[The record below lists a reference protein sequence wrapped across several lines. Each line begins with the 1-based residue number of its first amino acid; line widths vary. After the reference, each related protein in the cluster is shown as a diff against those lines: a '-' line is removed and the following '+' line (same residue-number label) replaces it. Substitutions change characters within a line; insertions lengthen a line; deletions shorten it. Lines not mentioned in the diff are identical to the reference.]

1 MIDPLSALAMVK
13 GGISAGKALSSMSK
27 ELGGFF
33 DSVDSAKKEH
43 EKKKQSLFSS
53 TNEEAMDTFMK
64 RQQAKQAEEELRE
77 FIVNT
82 IGYSAYQE
90 LLKLRREIAQERK
103 EEERQARIDAE
114 RIKENAEMA
123 FITVV
128 IFLLIC
134 GGALGLLVAM
144 GWVDLQW

>member
-13 GGISAGKALSSMSK
+13 GGISAGKSLASMSK
-27 ELGGFF
+27 ELAGFF
-33 DSVDSAKKEH
+33 DSVDSAKKAH
-43 EKKKQSLFSS
+43 EKKKQSPFSS
-53 TNEEAMDTFMK
+53 TNEEALDTFMK

-90 LLKLRREIAQERK
+90 LLKLRKEISEERK
-103 EEERQARIDAE
+103 EEERQARLEAQ
-114 RIKENAEMA
+114 RMKENAEMA
-123 FITVV
+123 FVAVV
-128 IFLLIC
+128 LFLMVC

-144 GWVDLQW
+144 GWVDL

>member
-13 GGISAGKALSSMSK
+13 GGISAGRTIASMSK
-27 ELGGFF
+27 ELAGFF
-33 DSVDSAKKEH
+33 DSVDSAKKDH
-43 EKKKQSLFSS
+43 EKKKQSPFSS
-53 TNEEAMDTFMK
+53 TNEEALDTFMK

-90 LLKLRREIAQERK
+90 LLNLRREIAQERK
-103 EEERQARIDAE
+103 ETERQARVDAE
-114 RIKENAEMA
+114 RMKENAEMA
-123 FITVV
+123 FIAVV

-144 GWVDLQW
+144 GWVDL

>member
-13 GGISAGKALSSMSK
+13 GGISAGRTIASMSK
-27 ELGGFF
+27 ELAGFF
-33 DSVDSAKKEH
+33 DSVDSAKKDH
-43 EKKKQSLFSS
+43 EKKKQSPFSS
-53 TNEEAMDTFMK
+53 TNEEALDTFMK

-103 EEERQARIDAE
+103 EER
-114 RIKENAEMA
+114 
-123 FITVV
+123 
-128 IFLLIC
+128 
-134 GGALGLLVAM
+134 
-144 GWVDLQW
+144 

>member
-13 GGISAGKALSSMSK
+13 GGISAGRTIASMSK
-27 ELGGFF
+27 ELAGFF

-43 EKKKQSLFSS
+43 EKKKQSPFSS
-53 TNEEAMDTFMK
+53 TNEEALDTFMK

-90 LLKLRREIAQERK
+90 LLKLRREVAQERK
-103 EEERQARIDAE
+103 EAERQARVDAE
-114 RIKENAEMA
+114 RMKENAEMA
-123 FITVV
+123 FIAVV

-144 GWVDLQW
+144 GWVDL

>member
-13 GGISAGKALSSMSK
+13 GGISAGKSLASMSK
-27 ELGGFF
+27 ELAGFF
-33 DSVDSAKKEH
+33 DSVDSAKKAH
-43 EKKKQSLFSS
+43 EKKKQSPFSS
-53 TNEEAMDTFMK
+53 SNEEALDTFMK

-90 LLKLRREIAQERK
+90 LLKLRKEISEERK
-103 EEERQARIDAE
+103 EEERQARIEAE
-114 RIKENAEMA
+114 RMKENAEMA
-123 FITVV
+123 FVAVV
-128 IFLLIC
+128 LFLMVC

-144 GWVDLQW
+144 GWVDL

>member
-13 GGISAGKALSSMSK
+13 GGISAGRTIASMSK
-27 ELGGFF
+27 ELAGFF
-33 DSVDSAKKEH
+33 DSVDSAKKDH
-43 EKKKQSLFSS
+43 EKKKQSPFSS
-53 TNEEAMDTFMK
+53 TNEEALDTFMK

-103 EEERQARIDAE
+103 ETERQARVDAE
-114 RIKENAEMA
+114 RMKENAEMA
-123 FITVV
+123 FIAVV

-144 GWVDLQW
+144 GWVDL

>member
-1 MIDPLSALAMVK
+1 
-13 GGISAGKALSSMSK
+13 
-27 ELGGFF
+27 
-33 DSVDSAKKEH
+33 
-43 EKKKQSLFSS
+43 
-53 TNEEAMDTFMK
+53 MK

-90 LLKLRREIAQERK
+90 LLKLRKEISQERK
-103 EEERQARIDAE
+103 EAERQARINAE

-144 GWVDLQW
+144 GWVDF

>member
-13 GGISAGKALSSMSK
+13 GGISAGRTLASMSK
-27 ELGGFF
+27 ELSGFF
-33 DSVDSAKKEH
+33 DSVDSAKKAH
-43 EKKKQSLFSS
+43 EKKKQSPFSS
-53 TNEEAMDTFMK
+53 SSEEALDTFMK

-90 LLKLRREIAQERK
+90 LLKLRKEISEERK
-103 EEERQARIDAE
+103 ETERQARLEAQ
-114 RIKENAEMA
+114 RMKENAEMA
-123 FITVV
+123 FVAVV
-128 IFLLIC
+128 LFIMVC

-144 GWVDLQW
+144 GWVDL

>member
-13 GGISAGKALSSMSK
+13 GGISAGKALSSMTK
-27 ELGGFF
+27 ELGSFF
-33 DSVDSAKKEH
+33 DSVDNAKKDH
-43 EKKKQSLFSS
+43 EKKKQSPFSS
-53 TNEEAMDTFMK
+53 TNEEALDTFMK

-103 EEERQARIDAE
+103 EAERQARIDAE

-144 GWVDLQW
+144 GWVDF

>member
-13 GGISAGKALSSMSK
+13 GGISAGRSLASMSK
-27 ELGGFF
+27 ELAGFF
-33 DSVDSAKKEH
+33 DSVDSAKKAH
-43 EKKKQSLFSS
+43 EKKKQSPFSS
-53 TNEEAMDTFMK
+53 TNEEALDTFMK

-90 LLKLRREIAQERK
+90 LLKLRKEISEERK
-103 EEERQARIDAE
+103 EEERQARLEAQ
-114 RIKENAEMA
+114 RMKENAEMA
-123 FITVV
+123 FVAVV
-128 IFLLIC
+128 LFVMVC

-144 GWVDLQW
+144 GWVDL

>member
-13 GGISAGKALSSMSK
+13 GGISAGKSLASMSK
-27 ELGGFF
+27 ELAGFF
-33 DSVDSAKKEH
+33 DSVDSAKKAH
-43 EKKKQSLFSS
+43 EKKKQSPFSS
-53 TNEEAMDTFMK
+53 TNEEALDTFMK

-90 LLKLRREIAQERK
+90 LLKLRKEISEERK
-103 EEERQARIDAE
+103 EEERQTRLEAQRM
-114 RIKENAEMA
+114 KENAEMA
-123 FITVV
+123 FVAVV
-128 IFLLIC
+128 LCVMVC

-144 GWVDLQW
+144 GWVDL

>member
-13 GGISAGKALSSMSK
+13 GGISAGRTIASMSK
-27 ELGGFF
+27 ELAGFF
-33 DSVDSAKKEH
+33 DSVDSAKKDH
-43 EKKKQSLFSS
+43 EKKKQSPFSS
-53 TNEEAMDTFMK
+53 TNEEALDTFMK

-90 LLKLRREIAQERK
+90 LLKLRREVAQERK
-103 EEERQARIDAE
+103 EAERQARIDAE
-114 RIKENAEMA
+114 RMKENAEMA
-123 FITVV
+123 FIAVV

-144 GWVDLQW
+144 GWVDL

>member
-1 MIDPLSALAMVK
+1 
-13 GGISAGKALSSMSK
+13 
-27 ELGGFF
+27 
-33 DSVDSAKKEH
+33 
-43 EKKKQSLFSS
+43 
-53 TNEEAMDTFMK
+53 MK

-90 LLKLRREIAQERK
+90 LLKLRKEISQERK
-103 EEERQARIDAE
+103 EAERQARINAE

-144 GWVDLQW
+144 GWVDI

>member
-13 GGISAGKALSSMSK
+13 GGISAGRTIASMSK
-27 ELGGFF
+27 ELGSFF
-33 DSVDSAKKEH
+33 DSVDSAKKDH
-43 EKKKQSLFSS
+43 EKKKQSPFSS
-53 TNEEAMDTFMK
+53 TNEEALDTFMK

-90 LLKLRREIAQERK
+90 LLKLRREISQERK
-103 EEERQARIDAE
+103 EAERQARLDAE
-114 RIKENAEMA
+114 RMKENAELA
-123 FITVV
+123 FIVVV
-128 IFLLIC
+128 IFLLVC

-144 GWVDLQW
+144 GWVDI

>member
-1 MIDPLSALAMVK
+1 M
-13 GGISAGKALSSMSK
+13 
-27 ELGGFF
+27 
-33 DSVDSAKKEH
+33 
-43 EKKKQSLFSS
+43 
-53 TNEEAMDTFMK
+53 
-64 RQQAKQAEEELRE
+64 RE

-103 EEERQARIDAE
+103 EAERQARLDAE

-134 GGALGLLVAM
+134 GGALGLLIAM
-144 GWVDLQW
+144 GWVEF